1 MGDLPL
7 PLPLFRGGCTC
18 GPGMRWF
25 EKLVEAA
32 HRHGASVIRVRTG
45 ERFTFRIRGE
55 TQILGTHPVQEA
67 DLLERLCE
75 VLPQEF
81 SAIVATGVAAEFEY
95 VVVPWAPVFADTFR
109 GPRGF
114 VLSVRLTPQD
124 EADDEAEKT
133 ADAPPVPGAGEFVLT
148 PSVTE
153 IDRILRA
160 GFAAGGSQIL
170 ITPAA
175 PLTLRIG
182 SELIR
187 VTEHALAPDFVRDL
201 AESLLGPAERQL
213 LREGGDVELE
223 IGVPP
228 WAPCAANVF
237 LAGGRPHV
245 VIQLPGANVERPP
258 APPPPASEDIR
269 RPSPRAT
276 EEGAM
281 AEIID
286 CLNQATAKRWEAAER
301 MNGLERTQAD
311 LRAQLDASQQG
322 ITKAAELERRLGR
335 AVDDIQELVRDL
347 RPSLGLMALRAR
359 LKRAV
364 ALLAEAERER
374 PPRPPDRGEGGAG
387 VHALLPKDPPER
399 PRPSLRALP
408 PDSPERDPPS
418 GP

>member
-25 EKLVEAA
+25 ERLVEAA

-81 SAIVATGVAAEFEY
+81 SAIVATGVACEFEY
-95 VVVPWAPVFADTFR
+95 VVVPWAPVSADTFR

-133 ADAPPVPGAGEFVLT
+133 ADAPPAPGAGELVLT

-160 GFAAGGSQIL
+160 GFAAGASQIL

-182 SELIR
+182 SELVR

-201 AESLLGPAERQL
+201 AESLLDPAERQL

-223 IGVPP
+223 MGVPP
-228 WAPCAANVF
+228 WAPCAASVF

-245 VIQLPGANVERPP
+245 VIQLPVANVERPP

-286 CLNQATAKRWEAAER
+286 CLNQANAKCIEAADEMTR
-301 MNGLERTQAD
+301 LGQVHAELRLRQA
-311 LRAQLDASQQG
+311 AVIEG
-322 ITKAAELERRLGR
+322 IRKAAELGRRLEE
-335 AVDDIQELVRDL
+335 AVVEIRELTRDL
-347 RPSLGLMALRAR
+347 RPSLGLNALRAR
-359 LKRAV
+359 LTQATTV
-364 ALLAEAERER
+364 LAEALTDR
-374 PPRPPDRGEGGAG
+374 PDKPPDLDEGRPG
-387 VHALLPKDPPER
+387 VHALLPRNPPGRPGPALRARPPE
-399 PRPSLRALP
+399 
-408 PDSPERDPPS
+408 SP
-418 GP
+418 